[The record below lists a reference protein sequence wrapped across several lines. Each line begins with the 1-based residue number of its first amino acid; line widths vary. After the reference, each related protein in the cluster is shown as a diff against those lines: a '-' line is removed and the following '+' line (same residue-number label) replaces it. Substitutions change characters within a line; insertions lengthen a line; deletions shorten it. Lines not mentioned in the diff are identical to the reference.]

1 MLQLLSCG
9 NDWVGADEDQR
20 KSCYSLDGVDDGRIG
35 PGGLSW
41 KIHSQF
47 TEDLYSVLGQT
58 AVTLSN
64 IGTYILGEKTSQ
76 FLPKG
81 SHVWVEGPRPAIEG
95 MSFRLSCAVAFSP
108 TEFVVIGGSP
118 TSKYGNQFSIYNAET
133 NGGTQLEHSHQHVP
147 PKNRGHACTLI
158 KGDRPLVIVTGG
170 LNG

>member
-35 PGGLSW
+35 PAGLSW

-47 TEDLYSVLGQT
+47 TEDLFTVLGQT
-58 AVTLSN
+58 VVTLTD

-76 FLPKG
+76 FLLKG
-81 SHVWVEGPRPAIEG
+81 SHVWVEGPEPAIDG
-95 MSFRLSCAVAFSP
+95 MSFHLSCVVAISP
-108 TEFVVIGGSP
+108 SEFVVIGGSP

-133 NGGTQLEHSHQHVP
+133 NSWTQLEHSHHVP

-158 KGDRPLVIVTGG
+158 KGDRPLVILTGG
-170 LNG
+170 LNGN